1 MPEDSKFL
9 KIFFTLFVAVFVTTM
24 GASII
29 GPLLPVYAHELGA
42 NAIQI
47 GLIFGAFSLSRSI
60 FVPFF
65 GKFSDIKGK
74 KPLLLTGLL
83 LYFLLSLMYSITNG
97 VWHLIFLRLAQGFAS
112 AMILPVAQAYV
123 GIITPRS
130 REGRIMGLFNVSLYG
145 GLSVGPIMG
154 GIVKDHS
161 SIRYSFLSMG
171 LLALSGFML
180 CLFLLPPRNRE
191 PRLKKKNNNK
201 EVASYLSLMRD
212 FTMFSLFFFRVCFT
226 ICIGIIWTFLP
237 LVTTMSMG
245 LSSTAIG
252 GLLSIH
258 VLVSGIFQTPM
269 GYLADRFNKKA
280 MIIVGGI
287 IGMASILALSKASN
301 FWQIAAINALLGFAA
316 SISIPAVM
324 ALSVIEGRKAGSMG
338 SVMGLMAQAHSVGM
352 LFGPVMAGL
361 LMEFM
366 SFRSTFIIAA
376 IILGIGTVMIYF
388 LPSLDNKKSVFIF

>member
-1 MPEDSKFL
+1 MLEDSKFL
-9 KIFFTLFVAVFVTTM
+9 KIFSTLFVSVFVTTM
-24 GASII
+24 GAGII

-47 GLIFGAFSLSRSI
+47 GLIFGAFSLTRSI

-65 GKFSDIKGK
+65 GKFSDIRGK

-83 LYFLLSLMYSITNG
+83 LYFLLSILYSITNG
-97 VWHLIFLRLAQGFAS
+97 IWHLIFLRLAQGFAS

-123 GIITPRS
+123 GIITPETH
-130 REGRIMGLFNVSLYG
+130 EGRIMGLFNVSLYG
-145 GLSVGPIMG
+145 GLSAGPVIG
-154 GIVKDHS
+154 GIVKDYS

-191 PRLKKKNNNK
+191 PRLGKDKK
-201 EVASYLSLMRD
+201 ATPYFILMKD

-237 LVTTMSMG
+237 LITTTELG
-245 LSSTAIG
+245 FSSTAIG
-252 GLLSIH
+252 VLLSIH
-258 VLVSGIFQTPM
+258 VLISGIFQTPM
-269 GYLADRFNKKA
+269 GYLADRFNKKL
-280 MIIVGGI
+280 MIIIGGI
-287 IGMASILALSKASN
+287 IGVASILALSKVSG
-301 FWQIAAINALLGFAA
+301 FWQIAVINALLGFAA

-352 LFGPVMAGL
+352 LFGPIMAGL
-361 LMEFM
+361 LMQFL
-366 SFRSTFIIAA
+366 SFKFTFIIAA
-376 IILGIGTVMIYF
+376 VILTTGTIMIYF